1 MMNSMF
7 FKMWRS
13 CLTAMTVA
21 VFFSVLVPSAEAA
34 RERKVREGG
43 EGAVEARRLLDKA
56 KELMDDGDFDR
67 ALKMYQSIIEQH
79 PKSES
84 VHPAALE
91 IGRHYSKKRDYEK
104 AIQILKRLRALEPK
118 EGEKPLVAE
127 KRDWFL
133 ESLYLTGVAYFN
145 MRRYPKAFPVLRK
158 ITKGYVGTVWAN
170 QAYYYIGMCHF
181 AQENWSK
188 AIEALG
194 MVGAFVDPDSPAVEY
209 MEAGRRFY
217 VRVEDRDLPILA
229 RLKKKVKASVATT
242 SGDKE
247 QVMTIPLADGSTVIG
262 SLPTAVGVPKPG
274 DGILQVQSGDTI
286 TSTYTDLTDEK
297 GAINVPR
304 KSTVK
309 VVSNGAISFM
319 KGDLKSTAGAA
330 YLGSPCFMLLL
341 DADLDVSD
349 RSDVATVNVICR
361 YVQAASEDKG
371 RSGEKVYVTRDQVKV
386 SLKEL
391 GSNAVVR
398 TGRFSG
404 QVKVEAVPEGEVPV
418 QNDAILSCVQ
428 GDEIVVTY
436 IDKLGITGPSR
447 RMATASLEVLGPLES
462 RPVIAQDVVI
472 DPLIR
477 ARKGLVEAEA
487 YLELGRIFKSMGL
500 IKGAAD
506 KVAMGLDRSEM
517 VIGME
522 DTVPVAL
529 RHKAFKLTWELQL
542 VANRYSGA
550 MATCKV
556 FNKLYPESPLVDD
569 AMIGMGKA
577 HMENGDY
584 KAAISAY
591 SQVLALKDSRV
602 KGKAQFRIGE
612 AIEARGK
619 EAADAAKTDEK
630 RQAVLASSAASAAQ
644 AYKLCAEKYP
654 ETTFASKAIEKV
666 VDYYIKTRDF
676 AQATTMLKQV
686 FSDHPDADYLD
697 AMYLKWTLVAFQSRD
712 YATALEK
719 CDALI
724 MEYPDSKY
732 APKARKI
739 RPTIQRKAKGK

>member
-1 MMNSMF
+1 MV
-7 FKMWRS
+7 
-13 CLTAMTVA
+13 VA
-21 VFFSVLVPSAEAA
+21 VLFSALLPSAEAA

-43 EGAVEARRLLDKA
+43 EGALEAKRLLDKA
-56 KELMDDGDFDR
+56 TELMEAGDFDR
-67 ALKMYQSIIEQH
+67 ALKMYESIIEQY

-84 VHPAALE
+84 IHPAALA
-91 IGRHYSKKRDYEK
+91 IGRHDSKKRDYEK
-104 AIQILKRLRALEPK
+104 AIPMLKRLRALEPG
-118 EGEKPLVAE
+118 EGEEPLVGE
-127 KRDWFL
+127 KREWFL
-133 ESLYLTGVAYFN
+133 ESLYLTGAAYFN
-145 MRRYPKAFPVLRK
+145 MRRYPQAFPVLRK
-158 ITKGYVGTVWAN
+158 ITKEYVGTVWAN

-217 VRVEDRDLPILA
+217 VRIEDRDLPILA
-229 RLKKKVKASVATT
+229 RLSRKTEASVETT

-247 QVMTIPLADGSTVIG
+247 RVKTIPLSGGSTVIG
-262 SLPTAVGVPKPG
+262 SVPTAVGVPKPG
-274 DGILQVQSGDTI
+274 DGILQVQSGDAI
-286 TSTYTDLTDEK
+286 TSTYTDVTDEK

-304 KSTVK
+304 KNTVK
-309 VVSNGAISFM
+309 VVSSGAISFTL
-319 KGDLKSTAGAA
+319 GDLESTAGAA
-330 YLGSPCFMLLL
+330 YLGSPSFMLLL

-349 RSDVATVNVICR
+349 GADLATVNVICR
-361 YVQAASEDKG
+361 YEQERDEEDIMEDVG
-371 RSGEKVYVTRDQVKV
+371 RSAEKVYVTRDQVKV

-391 GSNAVVR
+391 GTNAVVR
-398 TGRFSG
+398 TGRFGG

-436 IDKLGITGPSR
+436 IDELGITGPAR
-447 RMATASLEVLGPLES
+447 RTATASLEVLGPLDS
-462 RPVIAQDVVI
+462 RPSIAQDVVI

-542 VANRYSGA
+542 VADRYAGA

-556 FNKLYPESPLVDD
+556 FNELYPESPLVDD
-569 AMIGMGKA
+569 AMVGMGNA

-584 KAAISAY
+584 RAAISAY
-591 SQVLALKDSRV
+591 SQVLALENSSA
-602 KGKAQFRIGE
+602 KGEAQFRIGE

-619 EAADAAKTDEK
+619 AEADAARTEEK
-630 RQAVLASSAASAAQ
+630 RLAALASSAASAAQ

-666 VDYYIKTRDF
+666 VDYYISTRDF
-676 AQATTMLKQV
+676 AQATVMLKQV
-686 FSDHPDADYLD
+686 FSDHPDAEFLD
-697 AMYLKWTLVAFQSRD
+697 SMYLKWTLVAFQSGD
-712 YATALEK
+712 MATALEK
-719 CDALI
+719 CQALI
-724 MEYPDSKY
+724 MEYPESPF
-732 APKARKI
+732 AEKARQI
-739 RPTIQRKAKGK
+739 LPRIQQRAGG